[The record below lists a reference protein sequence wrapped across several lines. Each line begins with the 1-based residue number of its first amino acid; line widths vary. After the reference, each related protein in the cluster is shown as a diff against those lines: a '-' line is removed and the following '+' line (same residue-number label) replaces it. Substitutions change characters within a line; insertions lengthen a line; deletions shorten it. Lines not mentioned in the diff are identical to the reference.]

1 MAGHRL
7 HERIWRRL
15 QTEGLGRTVRRAL
28 RAAQRRVIRHVVVP
42 YYGIDLTKP
51 VPQVRARVPV
61 EFRWATSEEVKAM
74 VALMPANEQ
83 ANERREGRPGDRHW
97 VGVVDGAI
105 VFIVCV
111 SPGREVPPSLQSWV
125 GEPQAAVYLRGV
137 YTLPEH
143 RGGGLMAAAL
153 ASVFTALAAEGTKYA
168 WARAR
173 YDNIPSLRSQIKAG
187 MNIIGAESY
196 WQVLG
201 LRCGTEWT

>member
-7 HERIWRRL
+7 HERVWHRL
-15 QTEGLGRTVRRAL
+15 QSEGLLQTLGRAW
-28 RAAQRRVIRHVVVP
+28 RAARRRVLRHVVVP
-42 YYGIDLTKP
+42 YYGIDLTKAVPP
-51 VPQVRARVPV
+51 VAARVPV
-61 EFRWATSEEVKAM
+61 DFRWATAEEVQTM
-74 VALMPANEQ
+74 VRLMPPNEQ

-97 VGVVDGAI
+97 VGVVNGELA
-105 VFIVCV
+105 FIVCV
-111 SPGREVPPSLQSWV
+111 SPCREVPPSLRPWV
-125 GEPQAAVYLRGV
+125 KEPQTAAYLRGA
-137 YTLPEH
+137 YTLPQH
-143 RGGGLMAAAL
+143 RGAGLLAAAL
-153 ASVFTALAAEGTKYA
+153 CSVFMALAAEGTRYA